1 MDVCENE
8 AAKAKYKIDVMPY
21 IDGKF
26 DPSNSQETAEVFN
39 PTTGET
45 AMESPVGDEVDVERA
60 VVSAR
65 AAFDDGRWSELPPS
79 QKQII
84 LLKFADLIDRTAS
97 ELDALDSLDM
107 GKPISL
113 PMGAA
118 HAAHLVRYCAH
129 ALDKIVG
136 DVFSSDATTFVTQ
149 RRVPRGVVAAIVP
162 WNFPT
167 TNAILKLAPALAAG
181 NCVVLKPSECSPRS
195 AMRLAQ
201 LATEAGLPSG
211 TLNVV
216 PGLGETVGKALALHP
231 SVDML
236 TFTGSTTVGKLMLQ
250 YAGQSN
256 MKLVHAECGG
266 KSPHVVFED
275 FKDLDAVA
283 DSVAQYILL
292 NQGQLCVAGS
302 RLLVQ
307 KSIEQPLIKK
317 IVERFATIVAG
328 DPLDPK
334 TTFGPLVNKQ
344 QMEKV
349 LAYIASG
356 KEEGAEL
363 VCGGDRMLAE
373 NGGYYVAPTL
383 FRQVSP
389 QAKIAQEEIFGPVLS
404 VTSFSTPEEALQ
416 LANATVYGL
425 FAHVWTS
432 DLATGMKVAKGI
444 RSGVTV
450 HATAPAGEGAGSA
463 LSIEP
468 YGQSGVGVESGL
480 AGMESYLR
488 RQIMWFDHG

>member
-1 MDVCENE
+1 MHDYCETGINTQTVDVT
-8 AAKAKYKIDVMPY
+8 PF
-21 IDGKF
+21 IDGKSVLSA
-26 DPSNSQETAEVFN
+26 DKATIALFN
-39 PTTGET
+39 PTTGEKSLDIPIGCDT
-45 AMESPVGDEVDVERA
+45 DVERA
-60 VVSAR
+60 VASAR
-65 AAFDDGRWSELPPS
+65 TAFNDGRWSDLPPS
-79 QKQII
+79 QRRTI
-84 LLKFADLIDRTAS
+84 LHKFAELVDAEAS

-118 HAAHLVRYCAH
+118 HAASLIRYCAD
-129 ALDKIVG
+129 AIGKVVG
-136 DVFSSDATTFVTQ
+136 DVYTSDATTFVTQ
-149 RRVPRGVVAAIVP
+149 RRVSRGVVAAVVP

-167 TNAILKLAPALAAG
+167 TNAVIKLAPALAAG
-181 NCVVLKPSECSPRS
+181 NCIVLKPSECSPRS

-216 PGLGETVGKALALHP
+216 PGLGETVGKALALHQG
-231 SVDML
+231 VDML
-236 TFTGSTTVGKLMLQ
+236 TFTGSTTVGKLMMQ

-266 KSPHVVFED
+266 KSPHVVFAD

-283 DSVAQYILL
+283 DNVARYILL

-307 KSIEQPLIKK
+307 KDIEQPLIEK
-317 IVERFATIVAG
+317 IVERFEAIVAG

-334 TTFGPLVNKQ
+334 TTFGPLVNQQ

-363 VCGGDRMLAE
+363 MCGGSRMLAE
-373 NGGYYVAPTL
+373 SGGYFIAPTL

-404 VTSFSTPEEALQ
+404 VTSFNTPEEALQ

-425 FAHVWTS
+425 FAHVWTN
-432 DLATGMKVAKGI
+432 DLSTGMKVAKGI
-444 RSGVTV
+444 QSGVAV
-450 HATAPAGEGAGSA
+450 HATAPAGEGVGAA
-463 LSIEP
+463 LSVEP
-468 YGQSGVGVESGL
+468 YGQSGIGVESGL
-480 AGMESYLR
+480 AGLETYLR
-488 RQIMWFDHG
+488 RQVMWFDHG